1 MLVSSTLGSR
11 AQGVL
16 SEGEVML
23 LKYGSKRMLVEVPSD
38 YEDLVNLTRDVFAV
52 EHGKVVFET
61 ADLDICAGET
71 AEIHHRVWSSIC
83 NVVGIVNVSVRSLDS
98 PRYAPAPLDAF
109 HEDVGKE
116 NICPSGARP
125 SLKESGSASSR
136 SAAASKRVLSPREE
150 SSQDYDK
157 LADEMENIPNSDELD
172 DQLDEDKEYY
182 DEQPASPT
190 KGKGKGRT
198 RNQIMSD
205 DEEEEQDE
213 EQVEEQVLAPS
224 SSKNT
229 AFNTASPAAFRFSTE
244 RDVKGFSSPKVKA
257 SPRDVDDLFSPK
269 EKSKPQK
276 SSSLRKGVEEED
288 ETEEE
293 HVSSPKRPEEGVKLL
308 FKERLQST
316 SSSTK
321 TTEQMIKSI
330 TASSSTSSPRKDTYV
345 KNSFKASYTE
355 TKSEATASP
364 KPATSKFKPAV
375 RASASRE
382 PSVASRAAE
391 EPAAPASKKHA
402 ASEEK
407 PGPDEKIF
415 VTISHPPSGAE
426 SKFKFKGKHAVGR
439 VLLSACQAFHLETEG
454 AKLMLLDDEYLED
467 GIEMTSEL
475 LNHDTMHQAGVV
487 SGNHLHISLAT
498 DQ

>member
-1 MLVSSTLGSR
+1 MLVSSTLGPR

-38 YEDLVNLTRDVFAV
+38 YEGLVNLTRDVFSI
-52 EHGKVVFET
+52 EYDKVTFET
-61 ADLDICAGET
+61 ADLDICGGET
-71 AEIHHRVWSSIC
+71 AEIHSRVWSSIC
-83 NVVGIVNVSVRSLDS
+83 NVVGVVNVSIQSIDS
-98 PRYAPAPLDAF
+98 SRYAPVPLEAL
-109 HEDVGKE
+109 HEDIGKE
-116 NICPSGARP
+116 NVCPSGVRL
-125 SLKESGSASSR
+125 SLKGSGSTSSR
-136 SAAASKRVLSPREE
+136 SAAASKGVLSPREE

-172 DQLDEDKEYY
+172 DQLDEDNEYY
-182 DEQPASPT
+182 DEQPVSPT
-190 KGKGKGRT
+190 KAKGKGRT

-205 DEEEEQDE
+205 DEEEQDE

-229 AFNTASPAAFRFSTE
+229 ASNTASPAASRFSTE

-257 SPRDVDDLFSPK
+257 APRDVDDLFSPR
-269 EKSKPQK
+269 EKSRPQK
-276 SSSLRKGVEEED
+276 SSSLRKDIEDD

-293 HVSSPKRPEEGVKLL
+293 HVSSPNRQEEGVKLL
-308 FKERLQST
+308 FKERLQT
-316 SSSTK
+316 
-321 TTEQMIKSI
+321 
-330 TASSSTSSPRKDTYV
+330 SSSTSSPRKETYV
-345 KNSFKASYTE
+345 KSGSKTSYTD
-355 TKSEATASP
+355 TKSETTASP

-382 PSVASRAAE
+382 ASVASRAAE

-402 ASEEK
+402 ATEEK

-439 VLLSACQAFHLETEG
+439 VLMSACQAFHLESEG
-454 AKLMLLDDEYLED
+454 AKLMLLDEEYLED

-475 LNHDTMHQAGVV
+475 SNYDTMHQAGVV
-487 SGNHLHISLAT
+487 SGNHLHISLPA